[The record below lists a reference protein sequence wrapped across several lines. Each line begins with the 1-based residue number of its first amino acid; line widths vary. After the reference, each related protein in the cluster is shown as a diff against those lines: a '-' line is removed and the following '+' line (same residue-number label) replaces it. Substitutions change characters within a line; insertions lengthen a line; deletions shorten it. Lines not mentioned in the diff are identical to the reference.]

1 MLQHNFQVEKRHY
14 WDCAKRRHGLRT
26 ANGCKARLITDVENN
41 RHKIVS
47 AGKTEHNHEA
57 NPIDGEEKNY
67 RSTLKRKAVETNDVP
82 AVIISNAS
90 AESPIEVQPRM
101 TAKAQKL
108 MIYRARESS
117 TGGEKIQE
125 VDGKFVIPDSLK
137 NTLDGRSFFQK
148 QLKEADLHIL
158 MFTTAQNIKLLECAE
173 FWIADGTFA
182 TVPLAFNQLFSIHAS
197 VGQGDSRR
205 VVPLVYFLLNKKN
218 QEIYTSALECL
229 LDFAAEL
236 NANLKPRFVLLDF
249 EKASI
254 NAFKEV
260 LPETEISGCYF
271 HFTQSLLRQ
280 LGALGMKTAYGQNI
294 KLFMAVKRLQALSFL
309 PAVRIAEAYCTIKE
323 SLKEVLG
330 GPFITYFEATYI
342 YGKNRNGRPLF
353 HPSLWSNHN
362 VVNNNVP
369 KSNNYQEAWHRRW
382 EVLVGPGHLG
392 MTKMVK
398 ELIKEQ
404 NVTEGIVLCVLQGTL
419 SSQSTAEN
427 LELEANIRK
436 KVSAVGSLTNIA
448 FIDGMALV
456 LASKSKRS

>member
-1 MLQHNFQVEKRHY
+1 
-14 WDCAKRRHGLRT
+14 
-26 ANGCKARLITDVENN
+26 
-41 RHKIVS
+41 
-47 AGKTEHNHEA
+47 
-57 NPIDGEEKNY
+57 
-67 RSTLKRKAVETNDVP
+67 
-82 AVIISNAS
+82 
-90 AESPIEVQPRM
+90 
-101 TAKAQKL
+101 
-108 MIYRARESS
+108 
-117 TGGEKIQE
+117 
-125 VDGKFVIPDSLK
+125 
-137 NTLDGRSFFQK
+137 
-148 QLKEADLHIL
+148 
-158 MFTTAQNIKLLECAE
+158 
-173 FWIADGTFA
+173 
-182 TVPLAFNQLFSIHAS
+182 
-197 VGQGDSRR
+197 
-205 VVPLVYFLLNKKN
+205 
-218 QEIYTSALECL
+218 
-229 LDFAAEL
+229 
-236 NANLKPRFVLLDF
+236 
-249 EKASI
+249 
-254 NAFKEV
+254 
-260 LPETEISGCYF
+260 
-271 HFTQSLLRQ
+271 
-280 LGALGMKTAYGQNI
+280 MKTAYGQNI